1 MNKKKKPN
9 IFDRLRSL
17 KSNSS
22 LTNTQNKIAD
32 YILNHP
38 RKITLM
44 NIEDLA
50 DKSDTSPSTI
60 IRFTQKKLN
69 ISGYKDLKD
78 LLKENISENSEVY
91 SSNYKGSSIIGTISA
106 YMYEE
111 GVLTDVQESIVT
123 YLINNVEEATTATVA
138 EIAEKLDISGST
150 LIRFA
155 QNKLNVDGFKEL
167 QEKLRKEV
175 ETTFNQI
182 EFIDDFEE
190 GEVPEEEMY
199 KMFDKWNN
207 KAHENR
213 ELGYSQNDFKLFKQN
228 LNYNFENYYT
238 KGSTISD
245 FFFLIDNASNIVIY
259 DHEDITRYV
268 LHKNLNRYGYINYFT
283 TSEIECLN
291 QIDNVIENSKIK
303 KKRTIKVLKN
313 HTDPDLASY
322 FSKNIEGNDN
332 LLIVHSTF
340 NHNES
345 VNRILQ
351 KAQDNNLSIILVESN
366 TTKEKIGD
374 LNDINLRVNIG
385 KTIAVNDDKDHRAI
399 INDIMFY
406 ELLNSQIRSYIKE
419 KKLSEKYNVEEL
431 FNEDGY

>member
-1 MNKKKKPN
+1 M
-9 IFDRLRSL
+9 
-17 KSNSS
+17 
-22 LTNTQNKIAD
+22 
-32 YILNHP
+32 
-38 RKITLM
+38 
-44 NIEDLA
+44 
-50 DKSDTSPSTI
+50 
-60 IRFTQKKLN
+60 
-69 ISGYKDLKD
+69 
-78 LLKENISENSEVY
+78 
-91 SSNYKGSSIIGTISA
+91 
-106 YMYEE
+106 
-111 GVLTDVQESIVT
+111 
-123 YLINNVEEATTATVA
+123 
-138 EIAEKLDISGST
+138 
-150 LIRFA
+150 IRFA

-167 QEKLRKEV
+167 QEKLKEEV

-190 GEVPEEEMY
+190 GEVPKEEMY

-207 KAHENR
+207 EAHKNR

-259 DHEDITRYV
+259 DHEDITRHV

-283 TSEIECLN
+283 TSKIECLN
-291 QIDNVIENSKIK
+291 QIDNVIENSEIK
-303 KKRTIKVLKN
+303 KKRTIKILKN

-366 TTKEKIGD
+366 TTKEKIGN

-419 KKLSEKYNVEEL
+419 KELSEKYNVEEL